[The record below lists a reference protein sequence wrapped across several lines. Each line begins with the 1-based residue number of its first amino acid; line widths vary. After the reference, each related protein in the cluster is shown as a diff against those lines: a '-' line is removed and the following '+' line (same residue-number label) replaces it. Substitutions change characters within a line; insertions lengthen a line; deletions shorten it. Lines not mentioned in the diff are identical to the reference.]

1 MPTTPYTE
9 ESAGSASWTEESAV
23 TTTQTEESAIT
34 VDWDKDLLHR
44 QTYSELNEFQ
54 YDDLQRYTY
63 TQLERETTW
72 TEESAT
78 STGHAEEATSY
89 PIGLLLILLY
99 PTKSS

>member
-1 MPTTPYTE
+1 MPTIHTE
-9 ESAGSASWTEESAV
+9 ESAASTSWTEESAV
-23 TTTQTEESAIT
+23 TTTHTEESAVA

-78 STGHAEEATSY
+78 STLYAEEKVSY
-89 PIGLLLILLY
+89 PIGLLLTLVY
-99 PTKSS
+99 ETKEA